1 MTKTKAEKW
10 LEQRP
15 EWKSTGGILA
25 YVDSDGD
32 LYIEDAGG
40 MTVAQ
45 ALQLRD
51 WLTETFDTVESEET
65 EDFQETFVDI
75 DFTKEPLHTHDSQGT
90 FADYGKDPG
99 HTTDLKG
106 TVFTQQMLEDALENL
121 QHPYKSLHCVDGE
134 WRIRGRKL
142 KVFPLY
148 CMMYE
153 YINSSWA
160 KVGTLAEKM
169 DEWAQMYDLSAQNMT
184 DIRLCVT
191 DHQEEYSKWKEQN
204 EKEDEED
211 IQP

>member
-1 MTKTKAEKW
+1 MIKTKAEKW

-15 EWKSTGGILA
+15 EWKSTGGITA

-51 WLTETFDTVESEET
+51 WLTETFDTVESEEPEESEET
-65 EDFQETFVDI
+65 EE
-75 DFTKEPLHTHDSQGT
+75 T
-90 FADYGKDPG
+90 FADWEGPSHSHTVDP
-99 HTTDLKG
+99 KG
-106 TVFTQQMLEDALENL
+106 VALTQQMLEDALENL
-121 QHPYKSLHCVDGE
+121 QHPYKTLRCVDGV
-134 WRIRGRKL
+134 WVIDGRKL
-142 KVFPLY
+142 KVFQLY
-148 CMMYE
+148 CMMYN
-153 YINSSWA
+153 YINSSWG

-169 DEWAQMYDLSAQNMT
+169 DEWAQMYDLTAQNMT

-191 DHQEEYSKWKEQN
+191 DHQEEYSKWKEQY
-204 EKEDEED
+204 EKEDKED